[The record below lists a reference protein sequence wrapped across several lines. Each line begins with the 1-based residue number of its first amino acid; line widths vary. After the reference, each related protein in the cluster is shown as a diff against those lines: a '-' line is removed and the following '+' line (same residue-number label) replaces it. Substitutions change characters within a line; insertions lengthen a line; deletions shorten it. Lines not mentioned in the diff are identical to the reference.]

1 MQRAGFGESPDKVFS
16 LLGQPTEAVV
26 NELFDRSHSCT
37 MINIL
42 PSDYRR
48 YYRKDMN
55 EEEKKAAQM
64 LKGEYNK
71 RLIIAWLNKLFTTD
85 EVLREKMTFFWHGH
99 FACRDDDPPSAQSLN
114 NTIRKFALGNFG
126 DLLRA
131 VSKEPAML
139 RFLNN
144 QQNRKASPNENF
156 AREVMELFTLG
167 RGNYSETDIKESAR
181 AFTGWT
187 FDDEGVF
194 QFRRNIHDD
203 GLKQV
208 FGKTGRFA
216 GDDILDLIL
225 ARKECARFI
234 TTKLYTFFVNDTPD
248 YGIIDRLAK
257 QFYESGYDI
266 AAVMKTMF
274 TANWFYDA
282 KQRGALIKSPIDL
295 IVGTSRMLRLEI
307 HNAYP
312 LINIQRVLGQLLYNP
327 PNVAGWKGGKSW
339 IDSSTLLFRMN
350 FGERMLTSRPVQSV
364 AKQDDD
370 MLEKL
375 DMAELEKIKN
385 LVVAADWSKFAGSF
399 RDAKKIASVEEIAR
413 FLLRVKNTDAEN
425 EILKTISLNTDLETT
440 LRDTVIKIIS
450 LPEYQM
456 C

>member
-1 MQRAGFGESPDKVFS
+1 MQRAGFGEPPEKVFS
-16 LLGQPTEAVV
+16 LLGQSTEAVV
-26 NELFDRSHSCT
+26 TELFERSRSCT
-37 MINIL
+37 PINIL
-42 PSDYRR
+42 PPDYRK
-48 YYRKDMN
+48 YYRKDMS

-99 FACRDDDPPSAQSLN
+99 FACRDDDPAAAQSLN
-114 NTIRKFALGNFG
+114 NTIRKYALGKFG

-167 RGNYSETDIKESAR
+167 RGTYNENDIKEAAR

-187 FDDEGVF
+187 FDEEGVF
-194 QFRRNIHDD
+194 QFRKNIHDD
-203 GLKQV
+203 GPKQV
-208 FGKTGRFA
+208 FGKSGRFT
-216 GDDILDLIL
+216 GDDILDIIL
-225 ARKECARFI
+225 ERKECARFI
-234 TTKLYTFFVNDTPD
+234 VTKLYLFFVNDLPD
-248 YGIIDRLAK
+248 AGIIDRLSK
-257 QFYESGYDI
+257 QFYDSGYDI
-266 AAVMKTMF
+266 SALMKTMF
-274 TANWFYDA
+274 TAGWFYDT
-282 KQRGALIKSPIDL
+282 KYMGALIKSPIDL
-295 IVGTSRMLRLEI
+295 IVGTTRMLKLQI

-312 LINIQRVLGQLLYNP
+312 LINIQRVLGQVLYNP

-350 FGERMLTSRPVQSV
+350 FGERLLTSRPVQSV

-385 LVVAADWSKFAGSF
+385 LLVVVDWNKFAGSF
-399 RDAKKIASVEEIAR
+399 RDAKKMASVEEIAR

-425 EILKTISLNTDLETT
+425 EILKTITLNTDLETT